1 MTQPVDIEATGEAEA
16 YTGYER
22 WKGWDDFMQLSAYD
36 RAYFGAECRGL
47 SISDCQVLEIGFGAG
62 KFLAFAK
69 ERGAHLA
76 GTELN
81 SVLVERAK
89 EQDIAI
95 VGPDFASI
103 IQSHSGKLDT
113 IAAFDVF
120 EHPTPEGLA
129 EGLDCLAACLKPGG
143 KALLRFPNGQSP
155 FGLAPQHG
163 DPTHRL
169 ALSRSYL
176 EAVMGERPLE
186 VERYGDAARVAVGN
200 PIKRLAVRFKF
211 MLRDIVAG
219 SLRRIYGNS
228 IPYDP
233 VVAIVLRRT

>member
-47 SISDCQVLEIGFGAG
+47 SINDSQVLEIGFGAG

-95 VGPDFASI
+95 
-103 IQSHSGKLDT
+103 
-113 IAAFDVF
+113 AAFDVF
-120 EHPTPEGLA
+120 EHLTPEGLA
-129 EGLDCLAACLKPGG
+129 EGLDCLAACPKPGG

-200 PIKRLAVRFKF
+200 PIKRLAVWFKF